1 VNLKNLRIVVDERE
15 KKSGIPGLLKGIGI
29 NLEIKTLPIGDY
41 IVAPETV
48 VERKTISD
56 LVSSVFDGRLFD
68 QCNRLKEHYQFPILL
83 IEGNI
88 DELEELTENPLVFYG
103 AISSIALDFK
113 IPVIHT
119 PNASHTAKL
128 LMSMCSRKDASKG
141 PFIKK
146 IRKSN
151 DVQKQQLSILCSL
164 PGVGEKTAI
173 RMLEKFGTPLRVLS
187 SSTTELSKVGGLG
200 EARAKNIKK
209 ALQAQSKHL
218 KKINFILVRKFYL
231 CNNRKVVGDPIHRNS
246 IKTFWST

>member
-1 VNLKNLRIVVDERE
+1 MNLKNLRIVVDERE
-15 KKSGIPGLLKGIGI
+15 KKSGIPDLLKGTGI
-29 NLEIKTLPIGDY
+29 NLEIKTLPVGDY

-88 DELEELTENPLVFYG
+88 DEIEELTENSLVFYG
-103 AISSIALDFK
+103 AISSIAIDFK

-128 LMSMCSRKDASKG
+128 LVSMCSRKDASKG

-151 DVQKQQLSILCSL
+151 DIQKQQLSMLCSL

-187 SSTTELSKVGGLG
+187 SSTTELSKVSGLG

-209 ALQAQSKHL
+209 MLEKQSKHL
-218 KKINFILVRKFYL
+218 KKT
-231 CNNRKVVGDPIHRNS
+231 S
-246 IKTFWST
+246 QKTLHDT

>member
-1 VNLKNLRIVVDERE
+1 VNLKNIRIVVDERE
-15 KKSGIPGLLKGIGI
+15 KKSGIPGILKGIGI
-29 NLEIKTLPIGDY
+29 SLEIKTLPIGDY

-68 QCNRLKEHYQFPILL
+68 QCNRLKEHYKFPILL

-88 DELEELTENPLVFYG
+88 DEIEELTENSLVFYG
-103 AISSIALDFK
+103 AISSVAIDFK

-119 PNASHTAKL
+119 PNASHTSKL
-128 LMSMCSRKDASKG
+128 LVSMCSRKDASKG

-151 DVQKQQLSILCSL
+151 DIQKQQLSMLCSL

-173 RMLEKFGTPLRVLS
+173 LMLEKFGTPLRVLS
-187 SSTTELSKVGGLG
+187 SSTTELSKISGLG

-209 ALQAQSKHL
+209 ILEKQSKHL
-218 KKINFILVRKFYL
+218 KKT
-231 CNNRKVVGDPIHRNS
+231 S
-246 IKTFWST
+246 QKTLHDT